1 MRIFLTLPI
10 IAAITLSSPLG
21 NIQVRYNGSFEMSM
35 QRMTRIS
42 RRDVDGTAHIFEVG
56 NIGRVREREVGGRG
70 IKKERASYFL
80 HIEPDD

>member
-1 MRIFLTLPI
+1 ML
-10 IAAITLSSPLG
+10 
-21 NIQVRYNGSFEMSM
+21 M

-42 RRDVDGTAHIFEVG
+42 RRDVDSTVHIFEVED
-56 NIGRVREREVGGRG
+56 IGWVREREVGEGGGG